1 MHEAFRRVLSE
12 FREGDVQPENS
23 KINIII
29 HNLVLVVYYGDTAE
43 IQNRYVEHHP
53 ECRSGKETFPSLT
66 LMFGRPKGT
75 MMQFLSGRTVFVG
88 GANYSSTLYLALV
101 FRLRLEA
108 FRREYMP
115 NFPKEKLVFG
125 HPKLENLV
133 FTTTLPGAPFDI
145 GKFAADTSDVKY
157 NPTSF
162 PGATIGLLN
171 SDGDPLGTAV
181 FFEEGKL
188 NFMGCK
194 SQEDAETGVT
204 YLANKLLP
212 YSCKSRG
219 IVNEI
224 VTVREKEY
232 LEAIAAARARL
243 NEKSANITTVIAS
256 DDAFKELFTDDLME
270 ICLE

>member
-1 MHEAFRRVLSE
+1 MHPLLQQAIDE
-12 FREGDVQPENS
+12 FREDDVETT
-23 KINIII
+23 KKGIDIII

-88 GANYSSTLYLALV
+88 GGNYSSTLYLALL
-101 FRLRLEA
+101 FRLRLES
-108 FRREYMP
+108 FRREHMP
-115 NFPKEKLVFG
+115 ELPKSKLVFG
-125 HPKLENLV
+125 HAKLENLV
-133 FTTTLPGAPFDI
+133 FTTTLPGAPFNI
-145 GKFAADTSDVKY
+145 GKFAANTPDVKY

-162 PGATIGLLN
+162 PGATIGLVN

-194 SQEDAETGVT
+194 SKQDAEAGVA
-204 YLANKLLP
+204 YLAEKLLP

-219 IVNEI
+219 NVDEI
-224 VTVREKEY
+224 VAVREKEY
-232 LEAIAAARARL
+232 LEAIAAARAKL
-243 NEKSANITTVIAS
+243 NTETANIATRVAA
-256 DDAFKELFTDDLME
+256 DMELNELFTDALGD

>member
-1 MHEAFRRVLSE
+1 MHPLLQQAIDE
-12 FREGDVQPENS
+12 FREDDVETT
-23 KINIII
+23 KKGIDIII

-88 GANYSSTLYLALV
+88 GGNYSSTLYLALL
-101 FRLRLEA
+101 FRLRLES
-108 FRREYMP
+108 FRREHMP
-115 NFPKEKLVFG
+115 ELHKAKLVFG
-125 HPKLENLV
+125 HAKLENLV
-133 FTTTLPGAPFDI
+133 FTTTLPGAPFNI
-145 GKFAADTSDVKY
+145 GKFAANTPDVKY

-162 PGATIGLLN
+162 PGATIGLVN

-194 SQEDAETGVT
+194 SKQDAEAGVA
-204 YLANKLLP
+204 YLAEKLLP

-219 IVNEI
+219 NVEEI
-224 VTVREKEY
+224 VAVREKEY
-232 LEAIAAARARL
+232 LEAIAAARAKL
-243 NEKSANITTVIAS
+243 NTETANIATRIAA
-256 DDAFKELFTDDLME
+256 DIKLNDLFTDDMGD